1 MKANDYQKLALRTTN
16 GMNRRELLMNCALGM
31 SGETGEVIL
40 AMSGPGYNTKIVCE
54 ELGDCC
60 WYMAVMADCVDVDL
74 REIFPMGI
82 HILPKDKALIQLA
95 KTSGIIA
102 DMVKKAM
109 FHNHALNN
117 HQMRAALT
125 EYFEAIY
132 TLSVIYGLTFK
143 RIFETNIE
151 KLKVRYPDGF
161 DPDRSI
167 NRETDKKIYTVRI
180 RDKETGESQAF
191 TFRKPESVES
201 CIDIYSAVGKEV
213 FVESRERMAG
223 E

>member
-1 MKANDYQKLALRTTN
+1 MTGNYYQKLALRTTN
-16 GMNRRELLMNCALGM
+16 GMSQRELLVNCALGM

-40 AMSGPGYNTKIVCE
+40 AMSSPGYNTEIVCE

-60 WYMAVMADCVDVDL
+60 WYMAVMADCIDVDL
-74 REIFPMGI
+74 REIFPTGI
-82 HILPKDKALIQLA
+82 HILPKEKALIQLA
-95 KTSGIIA
+95 KISGIIA
-102 DMVKKAM
+102 DIVKKSI
-109 FHNHALNN
+109 FHNHELN
-117 HQMRAALT
+117 MEKMKAALK
-125 EYFEAIY
+125 EYFATIY
-132 TLSVIYGLTFK
+132 TLSIIYGLTFK

-167 NRETDKKIYTVRI
+167 NRETSKKIYTVKI

-191 TFRKPESVES
+191 TFQKPESVES
-201 CIDIYSAVGKEV
+201 CIDIYSAIGKDI
-213 FVESRERMAG
+213 FVESRERLAG